1 VAGVARGVIVINT
14 MEVIM
19 SLGTLAESIILQAL
33 EDLGDP
39 RQRAESMDFLH
50 GYRLR
55 LFARMAGMRNEDI
68 IGFHAWTRAYC
79 ANLYGAEEPGAAGDI
94 PSTPKARVNT
104 RYHKPLFMHIM
115 GRC

>member
-1 VAGVARGVIVINT
+1 
-14 MEVIM
+14 M
-19 SLGTLAESIILQAL
+19 SLRTLAESIILQAL
-33 EDLGDP
+33 DDLGNP
-39 RQRAESMDFLH
+39 RLRAESMDFLH

-79 ANLYGAEEPGAAGDI
+79 ATLSEREEPEAAENI
-94 PSTPKARVNT
+94 TSPPRAKAAI
-104 RYHKPLFMHIM
+104 RYQKPLFMHIM

>member
-1 VAGVARGVIVINT
+1 
-14 MEVIM
+14 M
-19 SLGTLAESIILQAL
+19 SLRTLAESIILQAL

-39 RQRAESMDFLH
+39 GQRAESLDFIH

-79 ANLYGAEEPGAAGDI
+79 DTLSGLEEPEAADNI
-94 PSTPKARVNT
+94 TSPPKPQSTI
-104 RYHKPLFMHIM
+104 RYGKPLFMHIM